1 MLEPGAMTP
10 LLEVSELSKT
20 YAGRGGAGV
29 RALDTVSFTL
39 GRGEVLGIVG
49 ESGCGKSTLGR
60 TVVRLIDP
68 TSGRIRFDSVD
79 ITALDRRTLK
89 RRRRDFQI
97 VFQDPF
103 GSLNPRHKVGEIIR
117 EPLDIHGVGTNE
129 ERAKRV
135 TELIA
140 TVGLPAKAVDRYP
153 HEFSGGQRQR
163 VAIAR
168 ALALSPKLI
177 VADEPVSSL
186 DVSVQS
192 QIINLV
198 AELRRAF
205 GLSILFISHDLSVVR
220 HVSDRMA
227 VMYLGRIVEIGPAG
241 EIMDA
246 PMHPY
251 TVALLSAIPRVR
263 RRGERQR
270 IVLAGE
276 PADPAHPPSGCA
288 FRTRCPSAMPVCAE
302 VRPALVGRV
311 MNGTVREAACHLFQ
325 ES

>member
-1 MLEPGAMTP
+1 MTP

-20 YAGRGGAGV
+20 YAGRGGAEV
-29 RALDTVSFTL
+29 RALDAVSFTL
-39 GRGEVLGIVG
+39 GQGEVLGIVG
-49 ESGCGKSTLGR
+49 ESGCGKSTLGHA
-60 TVVRLIDP
+60 VVRLIDP
-68 TSGRIRFDSVD
+68 TSGRIRFDGVD
-79 ITALDRRTLK
+79 ITTLDRRSLK

-117 EPLDIHGVGTNE
+117 EPLDIHGVGTNQ
-129 ERAKRV
+129 ERARRV
-135 TELIA
+135 TELVA
-140 TVGLPAKAVDRYP
+140 TVGLPAGAINRYP
-153 HEFSGGQRQR
+153 HDFSGGQRQR
-163 VAIAR
+163 IAIAR

-198 AELRRAF
+198 AELRREF

-241 EIMDA
+241 EIMDM

-251 TVALLSAIPRVR
+251 TVALLSAIPKVR
-263 RRGERQR
+263 SRGERR
-270 IVLAGE
+270 RVVLAGE

-302 VRPALVGRV
+302 IRPALAGRV
-311 MNGTVREAACHLFQ
+311 MNGTVRTAACHLFP
-325 ES
+325 EV